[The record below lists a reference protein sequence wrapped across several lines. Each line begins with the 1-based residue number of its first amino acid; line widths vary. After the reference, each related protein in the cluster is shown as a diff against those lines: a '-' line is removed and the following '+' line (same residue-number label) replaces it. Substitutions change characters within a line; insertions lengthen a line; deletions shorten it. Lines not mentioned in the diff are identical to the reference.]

1 MRFYTHQH
9 KFYCGIDLHASSMYV
24 CIINQDGEIL
34 VHRSLSARPDR
45 FLKIIEPYRD
55 DLVVA
60 VECMFTWYWLA
71 DLCAQQ
77 WITFV
82 PKKPARTVPAP
93 NPLQLTSANSNQFEG
108 DFDCLRSATQI
119 VHVNWLTLWVI

>member
-45 FLKIIEPYRD
+45 FLKIIEPYRA

-93 NPLQLTSANSNQFEG
+93 CHRPDVSTFVAREEILS
-108 DFDCLRSATQI
+108 
-119 VHVNWLTLWVI
+119 